1 MRELI
6 IELNASNIMEGGGR
20 DWRVEKKAGDL
31 KVRICKLEGDNY
43 NLEKVDKKLRKYF
56 GLWRFFHFCRV
67 SLAWP
72 AIPPLP
78 HSGSGIRN
86 GLSLNVKDIGSA
98 LRIFMFLETMIE

>member
-43 NLEKVDKKLRKYF
+43 NLEKVDKKLRK
-56 GLWRFFHFCRV
+56 
-67 SLAWP
+67 
-72 AIPPLP
+72 
-78 HSGSGIRN
+78 
-86 GLSLNVKDIGSA
+86 
-98 LRIFMFLETMIE
+98 